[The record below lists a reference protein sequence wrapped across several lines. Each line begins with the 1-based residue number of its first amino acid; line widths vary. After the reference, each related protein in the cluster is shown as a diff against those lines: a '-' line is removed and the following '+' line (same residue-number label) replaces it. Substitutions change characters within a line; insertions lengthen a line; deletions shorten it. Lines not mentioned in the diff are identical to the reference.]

1 MAIDVCPGP
10 GEGPAQDWGGPCR
23 PPAPLDTAP
32 GPAEQGYDHEAD
44 SYDSDDTTALGT
56 LEFDLLYDPDSCT
69 LTCTVLRAKGAEAD
83 GFNGLADPY
92 VKLHLLPGA
101 CKANKLKTRTQRNT
115 LNPVWDEG
123 LTYTGITGEDMA
135 RKPLR
140 VSVCDEDKLTHN
152 EFIGRPGCPCGASSR
167 PRRSISTSAWNPR
180 FRCSPLTLP
189 ALMPD
194 VTRILSTCPRASAR
208 PHIALAPRNITG
220 LPVRHVGRT
229 ARNLPV
235 TSESWS
241 RQSSGELEE
250 RGRILLALT
259 YSSERR
265 GLLVGILRCAHLA
278 AMDVNGYSDPYVK
291 TYLKPDMEKKSKHKT
306 SVKKKTLNPEYN
318 EEGGAPRGGAGEF
331 FYEIDQSELA
341 QKSLEI
347 TVWDYD
353 IGKSNDFIGGTMLGA
368 GSKGERLRHWLG
380 CLQAPDRRWER
391 WHPLT
396 NELPESS
403 AFAP

>member
-1 MAIDVCPGP
+1 MVQVRA
-10 GEGPAQDWGGPCR
+10 AQGSRGRRGLGALIALSPR
-23 PPAPLDTAP
+23 
-32 GPAEQGYDHEAD
+32 QGLKPMD
-44 SYDSDDTTALGT
+44 
-56 LEFDLLYDPDSCT
+56 
-69 LTCTVLRAKGAEAD
+69 
-83 GFNGLADPY
+83 FNGLADPY

-115 LNPVWDEG
+115 LNPVWNEG

-135 RKPLR
+135 RKTLR

-152 EFIGRPGCPCGASSR
+152 EFIGETRVPLRRLKPSQKKHFNICLEPQIPLASPSAMSAALR
-167 PRRSISTSAWNPR
+167 GISCYLRELEQAQQW
-180 FRCSPLTLP
+180 
-189 ALMPD
+189 
-194 VTRILSTCPRASAR
+194 
-208 PHIALAPRNITG
+208 
-220 LPVRHVGRT
+220 
-229 ARNLPV
+229 
-235 TSESWS
+235 
-241 RQSSGELEE
+241 ELEE

-259 YSSERR
+259 YSSQRR

-318 EEGGAPRGGAGEF
+318 EEF

-353 IGKSNDFIGGTMLGA
+353 IGKSNDFIGGTTLGLD
-368 GSKGERLRHWLG
+368 SKGERLRHWLG
-380 CLQAPDRRWER
+380 CLQTPDQRWEQ
-391 WHPLT
+391 WHTLT